1 MRSGTK
7 TAIAVLSA
15 AVLLSSGTTGVA
27 DATSRDVSQDP
38 RATTVYTL
46 APDPGG
52 SPEGVA
58 WDHRSRAFFTG
69 ITSSGVIYR
78 GTLGSSAVVPYI
90 TPAPAAAGNAAV
102 GMKVSHGR
110 LFVAG
115 GPTGSIYVYDI
126 ATKALLARF
135 ETGAGGFL
143 NDLVVTRRGD
153 VYVTDSFRSTIWHVS
168 PAMLAAGTGTPEAV
182 SLAPEVVIPAV
193 PGTFRLNGIVA
204 RHGGRELI
212 VVDSTAGALY
222 RIFINPTDT
231 AARRVSTIDAP
242 ALPGGDGMILDRG
255 RLVVVQGSTAAHPN
269 GSLSFLKRKH
279 HDSRAR
285 LDRVRSD
292 PSLHGPSTVARARHT
307 YLVVNADFAGAA
319 SPPFTISGLSRRG
332 GHH

>member
-1 MRSGTK
+1 M
-7 TAIAVLSA
+7 ALAVLSA

-27 DATSRDVSQDP
+27 ASSRDGSTDP

-46 APDPGG
+46 SPDPGG

-58 WDHRSRAFFTG
+58 WDHRSKAFFTG

-78 GTLGSSAVVPYI
+78 GTLDSSAVVPYL

-102 GMKVSHGR
+102 GMKLSHGR

-126 ATKALLARF
+126 ATRSLRARF

-212 VVDSTAGALY
+212 VVDSTSGALY
-222 RIFINPTDT
+222 RIFINPNNT
-231 AARRVSTIDAP
+231 AERRVSTIDAP
-242 ALPGGDGMILDRG
+242 ALPGGDGMIVDRG
-255 RLVVVQGSTAAHPN
+255 RLVVVQGSTAANPN

-285 LDRVRSD
+285 LVSVRSD

-307 YLVVNADFAGAA
+307 YLVVNADFAGVG

-332 GHH
+332 GH